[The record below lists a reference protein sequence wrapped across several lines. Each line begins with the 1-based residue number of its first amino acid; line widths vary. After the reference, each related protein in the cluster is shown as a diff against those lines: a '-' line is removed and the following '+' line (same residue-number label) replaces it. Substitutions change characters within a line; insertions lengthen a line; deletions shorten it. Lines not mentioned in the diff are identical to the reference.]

1 MGIHR
6 VVANLFFAGML
17 FLALPGRPA
26 DTTDEG
32 RALMTELGCAN
43 CHSTLNL
50 KSSLRERTID
60 LSAAGLR
67 FNPAYLF
74 QYLQNP
80 AQVRHHLGRA
90 RMPDFR
96 FSEKEALAIVQFLRI
111 QTNVSGQWPAL
122 PQEIT
127 AQLAQPPS

>member
-1 MGIHR
+1 MGIR
-6 VVANLFFAGML
+6 KVVANLFFAGML
-17 FLALPGRPA
+17 LLALPSHPA
-26 DTTDEG
+26 ETSDEG
-32 RALMTELGCAN
+32 RALITELGCAN

-50 KSSLRERTID
+50 KSSLRERSVD

-96 FSEKEALAIVQFLRI
+96 FSEKEAFALVQFLRT

-122 PQEIT
+122 PPGIT
-127 AQLAQPPS
+127 